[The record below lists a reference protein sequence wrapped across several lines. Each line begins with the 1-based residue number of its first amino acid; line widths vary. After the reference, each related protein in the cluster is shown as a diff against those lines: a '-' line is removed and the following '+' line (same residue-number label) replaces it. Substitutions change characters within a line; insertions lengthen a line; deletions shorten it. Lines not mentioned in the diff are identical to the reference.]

1 MAFDLDDVNQLLRG
15 RSGGLLQ
22 ELVFDRDGR
31 TPVVN
36 TKLRP
41 WSMICSLKIVAGDG
55 KPYQG
60 TGAIIAPNKVLTA
73 GHNLF
78 KAARGGMS
86 RQVEVIPGQNGP
98 NTKPF
103 GSSISRKYD
112 LSEKW
117 LKDSGDNNKEND
129 LGCIHLSTPIMGE
142 TGSFQYP
149 PLPTDKLSGQNA
161 YVAGYPAGD
170 WENRFYDGNTL
181 YIAKDKFMN
190 MDESSKVLSYKT
202 DTFSGNSG
210 SPVWILGENNLPL
223 LVGIHV
229 SGDED
234 KKVNYAIRMTN
245 NVIEQIRSWIQA

>member
-1 MAFDLDDVNQLLRG
+1 MTLDLDDINQLLG
-15 RSGGLLQ
+15 DRSWGLLQ
-22 ELVFDRDGR
+22 EIVNGRDDRS
-31 TPVVN
+31 PVAN

-55 KPYQG
+55 KKYQG

-86 RQVEVIPGQNGP
+86 MQVEVIPGQNGP
-98 NTKPF
+98 DTKPF
-103 GSSISRKYD
+103 GSSISRKFS

-117 LKDSGDNNKEND
+117 LNDSGDNNIEND

-142 TGSFQYP
+142 TGSFQYS
-149 PLPTDKLSGQNA
+149 PLPTHDLSGQNA
-161 YVAGYPAGD
+161 YVAGYPLGD
-170 WENRFYDGNTL
+170 WENRSYDGNSI
-181 YIAKDKFMN
+181 YIAQDKFMN
-190 MDESSKVLSYKT
+190 MDESSKILSYKT
-202 DTFSGNSG
+202 DTISGNSG
-210 SPVWILGENNLPL
+210 SPVWILGDSNLPI

-245 NVIEQIRSWIQA
+245 NVVEQIRGWIQA